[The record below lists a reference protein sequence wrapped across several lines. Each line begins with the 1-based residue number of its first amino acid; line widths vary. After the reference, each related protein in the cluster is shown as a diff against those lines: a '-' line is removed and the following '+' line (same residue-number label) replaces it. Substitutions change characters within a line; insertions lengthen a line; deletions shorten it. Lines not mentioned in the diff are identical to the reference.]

1 MAMPLAAK
9 WKQFVSSQRAVAKQ
23 VEEVRIHARETSGR
37 ISGTRKDQMKS
48 LLESGQSGHLDESG
62 QSGLLGHGMCT
73 IRQVNPVSTL
83 CHKMF
88 WRRGAILG
96 TQRPDWR

>member
-1 MAMPLAAK
+1 MPLAAK
-9 WKQFVSSQRAVAKQ
+9 RKQFVSSQRAVARQ
-23 VEEVRIHARETSGR
+23 VEEVRKHARETSGR

-73 IRQVNPVSTL
+73 ISQVNPVSTL

-88 WRRGAILG
+88 WHRGAILG

>member
-9 WKQFVSSQRAVAKQ
+9 RKQFVSSQRAVARQ

-37 ISGTRKDQMKS
+37 ISGTRKEQRKS

-83 CHKMF
+83 CQNVLGP
-88 WRRGAILG
+88 RRHIGHSM
-96 TQRPDWR
+96 T